1 MPSIGPME
9 LVIVLVVALV
19 VLGPSKL
26 PDAARQAGRALAE
39 LRRWSTG
46 LQDEVKR
53 AVDVDGR

>member
-9 LVIVLVVALV
+9 LVIVLVVAIV
-19 VLGPSKL
+19 VLGPAKL
-26 PDAARQAGRALAE
+26 QEASRQVCLGLAE
-39 LRRWSTG
+39 VRRWSTG

>member
-1 MPSIGPME
+1 VPSIGPME

-26 PDAARQAGRALAE
+26 PDAARQVGRALAE

-46 LQDEVKR
+46 LQEEVKR

>member
-19 VLGPSKL
+19 VLGPAKL
-26 PDAARQAGRALAE
+26 PEAARQVGRGLAE
-39 LRRWSTG
+39 VRRWSTG